1 MDLLQYYKI
10 KRGAVLFSSARF
22 DLEEDLHEFYV
33 EPTMNV
39 VRARK
44 TISKN
49 SKEIKGNDVLAYE
62 DLFKVGD
69 VRNIYIQ
76 GNAGM
81 GKSSFCTKLTLD
93 WCSFVGRDSQDTEA
107 KKNITGLNFDFLF
120 QISLRES
127 NGKVCEVYQMIK
139 KSIIN
144 QLSFRHK
151 YNDDFLSEILDT
163 ECCLIILDGLDEWT
177 HSENGSCEM
186 PLQCVPHRSALG
198 KCVYLTL
205 SRPWK
210 LNETCLKDAD
220 IDLLLEISGVK
231 DPKELIINVV
241 RQLNSNK
248 EKPMDVEQLFTATQH
263 LSSLTAI
270 PIISIQLVCVW
281 YENEALLSS
290 DCSIFCEILKMILE
304 REKVNKW
311 QSNKSLVVD
320 KAQMPKCFLSIK
332 SSEKEKTFSHT
343 SGKTCIRNT
352 ISRRWALS
360 SSCFQ

>member
-22 DLEEDLHEFYV
+22 DLEEDLHEIYV

-39 VRARK
+39 VLARK

-49 SKEIKGNDVLAYE
+49 SKEIKGNVLAYE
-62 DLFKVGD
+62 DLFKVED

-107 KKNITGLNFDFLF
+107 KKNITGLDFDFLF

-144 QLSFRHK
+144 QLSFRQK

-163 ECCLIILDGLDEWT
+163 ERCLIILDGLGEWT
-177 HSENGSCEM
+177 HSENGSCGM
-186 PLQCVPHRSALG
+186 P
-198 KCVYLTL
+198 
-205 SRPWK
+205 
-210 LNETCLKDAD
+210 
-220 IDLLLEISGVK
+220 
-231 DPKELIINVV
+231 
-241 RQLNSNK
+241 
-248 EKPMDVEQLFTATQH
+248 
-263 LSSLTAI
+263 
-270 PIISIQLVCVW
+270 
-281 YENEALLSS
+281 
-290 DCSIFCEILKMILE
+290 
-304 REKVNKW
+304 
-311 QSNKSLVVD
+311 
-320 KAQMPKCFLSIK
+320 
-332 SSEKEKTFSHT
+332 
-343 SGKTCIRNT
+343 
-352 ISRRWALS
+352 
-360 SSCFQ
+360 